1 MRLHVTNIEDV
12 VLLSIPEDGARL
24 QKIVQRLTRYTSAEI
39 EAAVAALLAT
49 GDVVD
54 ADGWLVRPV
63 KRGRV
68 GEGINMRVSQ

>member
-39 EAAVAALLAT
+39 EAAVAALLAA

-54 ADGWLVRPV
+54 ANGWLVRPV